1 MEQRLT
7 VYLLDLQINA
17 FSDNILT
24 GLLVLKGVT
33 KMGSGSSGLYLGT
46 YGSSL
51 SSGIS
56 SEDIKP
62 FHIGVSLGAKAMNY
76 DIKDKRTGKIY
87 HFAEGSDISHIEV
100 FAGKGTRNKLSP
112 KVVLGC
118 QKNMVLVRGDGSM
131 QRGWVRFSFLTEN
144 ELQQK
149 FIGFN
154 TRMLAGLNLKSRSGC
169 DESYISW

>member
-112 KVVLGC
+112 KVVHGLSKEYG
-118 QKNMVLVRGDGSM
+118 VGT
-131 QRGWVRFSFLTEN
+131 RGW
-144 ELQQK
+144 QHAK
-149 FIGFN
+149 
-154 TRMLAGLNLKSRSGC
+154 GLGTIQLSNGKRTTAEVHWFQHKDVGRVEFKIKEWL
-169 DESYISW
+169 